1 MDWLETANGIV
12 TLISALI
19 ALISTGIGVYFAI
32 KNFVKLMK
40 SNTKEQ
46 NWKLIMKIADAAMKT
61 AETSGKKGA
70 DKKQMVIESVKASC
84 KAAGIDNAV
93 QVLLQLRKQFFSI
106 LSKGRIIQV
115 SVGVP

>member
-1 MDWLETANGIV
+1 MEWLETANGII

-19 ALISTGIGVYFAI
+19 ALIGTGTGVFFAI
-32 KNFVKLMK
+32 KNFIKLMK

-84 KAAGIDNAV
+84 KAAGIDADEFID
-93 QVLLQLRKQFFSI
+93 QLIDYIDQTIAFVNSMK
-106 LSKGRIIQV
+106 K
-115 SVGVP
+115 